1 LTCYRII
8 TTWLTLRWV
17 NTVPGMP
24 KHLNFC
30 QLIPSF
36 KGLNTFK
43 PLLPVREEYPLDLE
57 IDPSLTPEEKGTI
70 MRYLKYAETLLNASD
85 ETPGDNEPE
94 REVALM
100 GKRSTDKKVA

>member
-1 LTCYRII
+1 
-8 TTWLTLRWV
+8 
-17 NTVPGMP
+17 
-24 KHLNFC
+24 
-30 QLIPSF
+30 
-36 KGLNTFK
+36 
-43 PLLPVREEYPLDLE
+43 
-57 IDPSLTPEEKGTI
+57 